1 MTSNASLH
9 KRRMDAVPRGVG
21 NAYAIYAERASNA
34 EIIDVEGKRLID
46 FAGGIAVLNT
56 GHCHPKVVAAV
67 TEQLGKFT
75 HTCFQVNPYEQYI
88 RLAERLNDITP
99 GDFAK
104 KTIFLTTGAEAVEN
118 AVKIARAHT
127 KRAAVI
133 AFSGA
138 FHGRTLMGMALT
150 GKYQPYKVGFGPFP
164 TDIYHVPFPETNEKD
179 GWQKSLKALETLFKA
194 DVGPDNV
201 AAIIIEPVQGEG
213 GFNIVPFEL
222 MRALRQICDKHGIV
236 LIADEIQTGFART
249 GKMFAIEHSGVAPDL
264 ITMAKSLAGGFPLS
278 AVTGK
283 AEIMDAPAAGGLGGT
298 YGGSPVGCAAANAVL
313 DVMEEEKLLERAN
326 VIGKRMI
333 ERLTEM
339 KRRNSFGN
347 RIGDI
352 RGLGAMVACELI
364 TKDGTP
370 DADLTKQVVNKA
382 GENGLILLSC
392 GVNANVLRF
401 LMPLT
406 APDAIIAEGFDILE
420 KTIGQ
425 VLEASSNKAA

>member
-9 KRRMDAVPRGVG
+9 QRRMAAVPRGVG

-34 EIIDVEGKRLID
+34 EIVDVEGRRLID

-67 TEQLGKFT
+67 KDQLEKFT

-88 RLAERLNDITP
+88 RLAERLNDLVP
-99 GDFAK
+99 GNFPK

-179 GWQKSLKALETLFKA
+179 GWQKSMKALETLFKA

-213 GFNIVPFEL
+213 GFYIAPFDF
-222 MRALRQICDKHGIV
+222 MKKLRKICDDNGIL
-236 LIADEIQTGFART
+236 LISDEIQAGFART
-249 GKMFAIEHSGVAPDL
+249 GKLFAIEHSGVAPDL
-264 ITMAKSLAGGFPLS
+264 VTMAKSLAGGFPLS
-278 AVTGK
+278 GVLGK
-283 AEIMDAPAAGGLGGT
+283 AEIMDAPGPGGLGGT
-298 YGGSPVGCAAANAVL
+298 YAGSPLGCAAGLAVL
-313 DVMEEEKLLERAN
+313 DVIEEEKLMERSMK
-326 VIGKRMI
+326 IG
-333 ERLTEM
+333 ERIVARI
-339 KRRNSFGN
+339 KAIAQRNDVPP
-347 RIGDI
+347 IGDI
-352 RGLGAMVACELI
+352 RNLGGMIAFELV
-364 TKDGTP
+364 KNRGSNEP
-370 DADLTKQVVNKA
+370 DADATKALTTKA
-382 GENGLILLSC
+382 LQNGLILLSC
-392 GVNANVLRF
+392 GVYANTIRI

-406 APDAIIAEGFDILE
+406 ASDAIIDEGMSIIE
-420 KTIGQ
+420 
-425 VLEASSNKAA
+425 SSLSQIALSAA

>member
-1 MTSNASLH
+1 
-9 KRRMDAVPRGVG
+9 
-21 NAYAIYAERASNA
+21 
-34 EIIDVEGKRLID
+34 
-46 FAGGIAVLNT
+46 
-56 GHCHPKVVAAV
+56 
-67 TEQLGKFT
+67 
-75 HTCFQVNPYEQYI
+75 
-88 RLAERLNDITP
+88 
-99 GDFAK
+99 
-104 KTIFLTTGAEAVEN
+104 
-118 AVKIARAHT
+118 
-127 KRAAVI
+127 
-133 AFSGA
+133 
-138 FHGRTLMGMALT
+138 
-150 GKYQPYKVGFGPFP
+150 
-164 TDIYHVPFPETNEKD
+164 
-179 GWQKSLKALETLFKA
+179 
-194 DVGPDNV
+194 
-201 AAIIIEPVQGEG
+201 
-213 GFNIVPFEL
+213 
-222 MRALRQICDKHGIV
+222 
-236 LIADEIQTGFART
+236 
-249 GKMFAIEHSGVAPDL
+249 
-264 ITMAKSLAGGFPLS
+264 MAKSLAGGFPLS

-298 YGGSPVGCAAANAVL
+298 YGGSPIGCAAANAVL

-406 APDAIIAEGFDILE
+406 APDAIIEEGFDILE

-425 VLEASSNKAA
+425 VLEASGQSRVTAFTAETEKGRGAIRGLFLCEKTSNALRSEFERFCLVLNRFPASQMSLCILGKCSSYAAGSWRKPTSEGRKSKGVANARRGRWTMLATKILWVERMVGAAIIAHRCRRKIQGLAKKLPIERQAPMRDGVRRRFPGYSNDLWHRAYAAVNGHASVDYVPEDLFYNVFETRLNPRNRREPYKDKNFFDRMGWDCLPDTIFRIINGRLFDKTYEMIDMETALALAREAQERELVVKPAIDSAAAHR